1 MNVLSTYLWKE
12 WREQRATL
20 GLLALALTLG
30 TTVVLA
36 TLPRAAAGDPIT
48 FLGVVVLSA
57 AATVLSVGADLLSRE
72 RERGLRFLERQPA
85 GLAAAFR
92 AKLAFLVLAM
102 GAALSFGVL
111 LASCAAWLR
120 GGTPP
125 ELDLGFAQPL
135 GLILVLSLWTF
146 AVSAWMPSSALT
158 LPATALL
165 LAALA
170 WPALPVI
177 LRHPLYDPTETQVW
191 IFAALGVLGA
201 PASAWAAFVVGSR
214 AGRTRSYAACAGL
227 AVAAAAFAPSWVWAA
242 SRHLAARNAPLEFR
256 VAWAGENGRFA
267 FVNAARVDITGRD
280 QDMPWTAV
288 VVDLADGSWRF
299 AGPRDASA
307 FSPPYRRDRSG
318 TEWPC
323 TGPLTLFDKSSG
335 EPWGDRPIDPLT
347 AEPCVAPAMDPAPTV
362 GPSSFGLAEEPQAWS
377 ITSAGVGLR
386 IQYGEGDRQRFRY
399 LGRDGRLVSDEDLP
413 RDEHGQVPTVV
424 LARPG
429 RWLVHGNRGWL
440 LFDPEPGAFEPWR
453 HKARAES
460 LGPLLE
466 DGGALLNA
474 GDRVHLLDVESGMR
488 CELLDPAGEPIAS
501 AYVQAPSGGPWSCV
515 PADRASLLVQVVE
528 FQEAQEASRL
538 AWFDPRARTLT
549 PGPLT
554 DEFLRILWSDGPRA
568 IVLEGTQRIALHD
581 LERNERRV
589 ILDAADVR

>member
-1 MNVLSTYLWKE
+1 MNVLPTYLWKE

-30 TTVVLA
+30 TGVVLA

-48 FLGVVVLSA
+48 FLGIVTFAA
-57 AATVLSVGADLLSRE
+57 AATVLAVGADLLSRE

-102 GAALSFGVL
+102 GAALAFGVL
-111 LASCAAWLR
+111 LASSAAWLR

-125 ELDLGFAQPL
+125 ALDLDFAQPL

-170 WPALPVI
+170 WPAFPVI
-177 LRHPLYDPTETQVW
+177 LRHPLYEPTETQVW

-214 AGRTRSYAACAGL
+214 AGRTRRAAACAGL
-227 AVAAAAFAPSWVWAA
+227 AVAAAAFAPSWGWAA

-256 VAWAGENGRFA
+256 VAWAGENGRYA

-288 VVDLADGSWRF
+288 VVDLADGSWTF

-307 FSPPYRRDRSG
+307 FSRPFQRDRTAADS
-318 TEWPC
+318 PC
-323 TGPLTLFDKSSG
+323 DEPLTLFDKDTG
-335 EPWGDRPIDPLT
+335 EPWNEQALDPLT
-347 AEPCVAPAMDPAPTV
+347 ARPTKQVSETLPEAP
-362 GPSSFGLAEEPQAWS
+362 PSSFGLEESPRTWS
-377 ITSAGVGLR
+377 VTSAGHGLR
-386 IQYGEGDRQRFRY
+386 LQYRDGDVQRFRF
-399 LGRDGRLVSDEDLP
+399 LGRDGRLVSDDDLP
-413 RDEHGQVPTVV
+413 RDEHGQTATLV
-424 LARPG
+424 LTRPG
-429 RWLVHGNRGWL
+429 RWLVHGTRGWL
-440 LFDPEPGAFEPWR
+440 LFDPATGASDPWTR
-453 HKARAES
+453 VERGER

-466 DGGALLNA
+466 DGRVLLTA
-474 GDRVHLLDVESGMR
+474 GERVHLLDVESGER
-488 CELLDPAGEPIAS
+488 QELSTAS
-501 AYVQAPSGGPWSCV
+501 GASVAARYVHAAEGGPWSCLPV
-515 PADRASLLVQVVE
+515 DRASLVVLNVE
-528 FQEAQEASRL
+528 IQGSARL
-538 AWFDPRARTLT
+538 AWLDPGARTLT
-549 PGPLT
+549 PGPLV
-554 DEFLRILWSDGPRA
+554 DEDSLRVLWSDGPRA

-581 LERNERRV
+581 LARNERRV